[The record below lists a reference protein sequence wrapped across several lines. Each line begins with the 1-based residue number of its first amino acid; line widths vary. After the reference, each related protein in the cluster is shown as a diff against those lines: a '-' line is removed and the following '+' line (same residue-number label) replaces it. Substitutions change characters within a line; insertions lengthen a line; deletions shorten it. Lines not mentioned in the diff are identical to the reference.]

1 MSFTKKRI
9 DVTVTLGTGQFG
21 DSGSNTVTLSGLRVH
36 AGIQEFG
43 GDAMPQAQ
51 LRVFGLPIDMVNQLT
66 TIGTINAAIMYRNSV
81 LVAAGDDESGMQ
93 TVYSGSIWQAW
104 GEFQGM
110 PEAPLNITAAGGL
123 AAALKPVDALS
134 FVGSTDVA
142 QIMQT
147 LATTMGFA
155 FENNGVNV
163 QLSNPYFPG
172 TALQQA
178 RTCARAA
185 DINFAIDRGTL
196 AIWPKTSTPDQPAAR
211 GGDAPLISTATGMVG
226 YPAFSSNGLG
236 LTTLYSPQIK
246 RGGMVQVKSS
256 LAVANGTWVVS
267 QLQHSLQS
275 ETPGGQW
282 FSQILG
288 VPLNA
293 Q

>member
-1 MSFTKKRI
+1 MSFTRKKI
-9 DVTVTLGTGQFG
+9 DLTIALGTGQFG
-21 DSGSNTVTLSGLRVH
+21 DSGSNTVTLTGLRVH
-36 AGIQEFG
+36 AGMQEFG

-51 LRVFGLPIDMVNQLT
+51 LRVFGLPLDMVNQLT
-66 TIGTINAAIMYRNSV
+66 TIGPINSAIMYRNSV
-81 LVAAGDDESGMQ
+81 LVAAGDDETGMQ

-110 PEAPLNITAAGGL
+110 PDTPLNIIAAGGL

-134 FVGSTDVA
+134 FVGPTDVA

-147 LATTMGFA
+147 LATTMGLA
-155 FENNGVNV
+155 FENNGVKV

-196 AIWPKTSTPDQPAAR
+196 AIWPKKSTPDQAAAR
-211 GGDAPLISTATGMVG
+211 GGDVPLISTATGLVG
-226 YPAFSSNGLG
+226 YPTFSSNGLG
-236 LTTLYSPQIK
+236 LTTLYTPQIK
-246 RGGMVQVKSS
+246 RGGQVQVESS
-256 LAVANGTWVVS
+256 LAVANGKWVVS

-282 FSQILG
+282 FTQVLG
-288 VPLNA
+288 VPVDA